1 MLGWR
6 STGRGVGKTGLPLI
20 YTDEHR
26 LKATAGA
33 AVPHEHERD
42 VAIMKTK
49 RVVVLALGLALLS
62 AATIAG
68 QQAAGNGNE
77 GGGVLAFLEQ
87 SISWYRQVTAQ
98 QQLVTEPSDAIVF
111 GENRRI
117 ADQAMRL
124 AFEFARGR
132 AKTLEKSGTAA
143 GQEQPQASM
152 QYQNLRDLVAR
163 TDAQAKQTEQ
173 ELAGLKQKLATAPEK
188 KREVLK
194 SQVAEVQSEL
204 DLTEARQEVMHNM
217 LEFTSAAASN
227 NAHQSGLSARIDVLA
242 RTLPASATE
251 STTAAEKAEKNDT
264 AVVPVAAGE
273 RKAEASGIFGLLTET
288 LSTWK
293 KLKTIDSSLVSTDA
307 LSQSLKDIRTP
318 AVAHIRELTHRGD
331 ELAHEPDSSD
341 PAVLAQQRKELDG
354 LTAQF
359 KQSTAVILPLSK
371 QNVLLDLYKRNATS
385 WRNTVQLQLQATR
398 KSLLWHLAALGAV
411 LACIFVLSELWRR
424 MTFRYVQDAHRRH
437 QFLLIRRVVVIVVV
451 VIVVILAFAS
461 GLSSMTTF
469 AGLLTAGVAVSL
481 QNVILAVAGYFFL
494 IGKYGVRVGD
504 RIQVSGTTGDVMDIG
519 LIRLHLME
527 VSGIPAPRPTG
538 RVVAFSNA
546 VVFQPEGIFKQ
557 IPGTSFRWHEI
568 KLTASSGSDYR
579 QTEKIMLET
588 VGRIFSE
595 YRERIELQRRSM
607 ERVLPNVAMES
618 FDPESRLSLTAEGL
632 QIIVRYAVDLVNATE
647 IDDRMI
653 REVLAATGSEP
664 EVRRSSD
671 EQAGERQTAGR
682 I

>member
-1 MLGWR
+1 
-6 STGRGVGKTGLPLI
+6 
-20 YTDEHR
+20 
-26 LKATAGA
+26 
-33 AVPHEHERD
+33 
-42 VAIMKTK
+42 MKTK
-49 RVVVLALGLALLS
+49 RVAVVALGLALLS
-62 AATIAG
+62 AATLAG
-68 QQAAGNGNE
+68 QQAAGNE
-77 GGGVLAFLEQ
+77 SDGVLAFLEQ
-87 SISWYRQVTAQ
+87 SVSWYRQVTAQ
-98 QQLVTEPSDAIVF
+98 QQLVTEPNDAIVF

-117 ADQAMRL
+117 ADQVMRL

-132 AKTLEKSGTAA
+132 AKGLDKSSSGA
-143 GQEQPQASM
+143 GQGQPAPSS

-163 TDAQAKQTEQ
+163 TDALVKQTEQ

-204 DLTEARQEVMHNM
+204 DLTEARQEVLHNM
-217 LEFTSAAASN
+217 LEFTSTATNN
-227 NAHQSGLSARIDVLA
+227 NAHQSGLSARIEVLA
-242 RTLPASATE
+242 RTLPASVTE
-251 STTAAEKAEKNDT
+251 STASGEKAEKSDT

-273 RKAEASGIFGLLTET
+273 RKAESSGIFALLTDT
-288 LSTWK
+288 LATWR
-293 KLKTIDSSLVSTDA
+293 KLKTLESSLAGTEA
-307 LSQSLKDIRTP
+307 LSLSLKDIRTP
-318 AVAHIRELTHRGD
+318 VVAHIRELTHRGD
-331 ELAHEPDSSD
+331 ELANQPDSSD
-341 PAVLAQQRKELDG
+341 PVVLAQQRKELDG

-359 KQSTAVILPLSK
+359 RQSTVVILPLSK

-385 WRNTVQLQLQATR
+385 WRNTVQQQLAATR
-398 KSLLWHLAALGAV
+398 KSLLWHLAVLGAV
-411 LACIFVLSELWRR
+411 LACIFVLSDLWRR

-461 GLSSMTTF
+461 GLSSVTTF
-469 AGLLTAGVAVSL
+469 AGLLTAGIAVSL

-568 KLTASSGSDYR
+568 KLTASAGSDYR

-588 VGRIFSE
+588 VGRIFAE

-618 FDPESRLSLTAEGL
+618 FDPESRLSLTQEGL

-653 REVLAATGSEP
+653 REVLKATGSEP
-664 EVRRSSD
+664 EIRRGSD
-671 EQAGERQTAGR
+671 EQAAGQTTGK

>member
-1 MLGWR
+1 
-6 STGRGVGKTGLPLI
+6 
-20 YTDEHR
+20 
-26 LKATAGA
+26 
-33 AVPHEHERD
+33 
-42 VAIMKTK
+42 MKTK
-49 RVVVLALGLALLS
+49 RVWVLALGLALLL
-62 AATIAG
+62 AATLAG
-68 QQAAGNGNE
+68 QQPAGSGSDAN
-77 GGGVLAFLEQ
+77 GVLALLEQ

-98 QQLVTEPSDAIVF
+98 QQLATEPNDAIVF

-132 AKTLEKSGTAA
+132 AKTLEKSGTAT
-143 GQEQPQASM
+143 GQEQPETST

-163 TDAQAKQTEQ
+163 TDTQVKQTEQ
-173 ELAGLKQKLATAPEK
+173 EVAGLKQKLSTAPEK
-188 KREVLK
+188 NREVLK
-194 SQVAEVQSEL
+194 SQIAEVQSEL
-204 DLTEARQEVMHNM
+204 ELTQARQEVLNNM
-217 LEFTSAAASN
+217 LEFTSAAASS
-227 NAHQSGLSARIDVLA
+227 NAHQEGLRARIEVLA

-251 STTAAEKAEKNDT
+251 STTSGEKGEKSDT
-264 AVVPVAAGE
+264 SVAPMVAGE
-273 RKAEASGIFGLLTET
+273 RKTEASGIFGLLTET
-288 LSTWK
+288 LATWK
-293 KLKTIDSSLVSTDA
+293 KLKTLDSSLASTDS
-307 LSQSLKDIRTP
+307 LSQAVKNIRTP
-318 AVAHIRELTHRGD
+318 LVTHIRELTHRGD
-331 ELAHEPDSSD
+331 ELANEPDSTD

-359 KQSTAVILPLSK
+359 KQASAAILPLSK
-371 QNVLLDLYKRNATS
+371 QNVLLDLYRRNAAS
-385 WRNTVQLQLQATR
+385 WRNTVQLQLLATR
-398 KSLLWHLAALGAV
+398 KSLLWHLAMLGAV
-411 LACIFVLSELWRR
+411 LACIFALSELWRR

-588 VGRIFSE
+588 VGRVFAE

-653 REVLAATGSEP
+653 REVLTATGSEP
-664 EVRRSSD
+664 ELRRGSD
-671 EQAGERQTAGR
+671 EQAAVSQTTGK

>member
-1 MLGWR
+1 
-6 STGRGVGKTGLPLI
+6 
-20 YTDEHR
+20 
-26 LKATAGA
+26 
-33 AVPHEHERD
+33 
-42 VAIMKTK
+42 MKIK
-49 RVVVLALGLALLS
+49 RVWVLALGLALLS
-62 AATIAG
+62 VATITG
-68 QQAAGNGNE
+68 QQAAGTGSE
-77 GGGVLAFLEQ
+77 GDGVLAFLEQ
-87 SISWYRQVTAQ
+87 SVSWYRQVTAQ
-98 QQLVTEPSDAIVF
+98 QQLVTEPNDVIVF

-117 ADQAMRL
+117 ADQVMRL

-132 AKTLEKSGTAA
+132 AKGLDKSSTGA
-143 GQEQPQASM
+143 GQEQPQPSS

-163 TDAQAKQTEQ
+163 TDAQVKQTEQ
-173 ELAGLKQKLATAPEK
+173 ELSGLKQKLATAPEK

-204 DLTEARQEVMHNM
+204 ELTQARQEVLHNM
-217 LEFTSAAASN
+217 LEFTSAAATS
-227 NAHQSGLSARIDVLA
+227 NAHQEGLRARIEVLA

-251 STTAAEKAEKNDT
+251 STASGEKAEKSD
-264 AVVPVAAGE
+264 ASVAPVTPGE
-273 RKAEASGIFGLLTET
+273 RKAESSGIFALLTDT
-288 LSTWK
+288 LATWR
-293 KLKTIDSSLVSTDA
+293 KLKTLESSLAGTDA

-318 AVAHIRELTHRGD
+318 VMAHIRELTHRGD
-331 ELAHEPDSSD
+331 ELANQPDSTD

-359 KQSTAVILPLSK
+359 RQSTVVILPLSK

-385 WRNTVQLQLQATR
+385 WRNTVQQQLVATR
-398 KSLLWHLAALGAV
+398 KSLLWHLAMLGAV

-461 GLSSMTTF
+461 GLGSVTTF
-469 AGLLTAGVAVSL
+469 AGLLTAGIAVSL
-481 QNVILAVAGYFFL
+481 QNVILAVVGYFFL

-568 KLTASSGSDYR
+568 KLTAASGSDYR

-595 YRERIELQRRSM
+595 YRERIESQRRSM
-607 ERVLPNVAMES
+607 ERVLPNVTMES

-653 REVLAATGSEP
+653 REVLTATGSEP

-671 EQAGERQTAGR
+671 EQAAASQTTGR